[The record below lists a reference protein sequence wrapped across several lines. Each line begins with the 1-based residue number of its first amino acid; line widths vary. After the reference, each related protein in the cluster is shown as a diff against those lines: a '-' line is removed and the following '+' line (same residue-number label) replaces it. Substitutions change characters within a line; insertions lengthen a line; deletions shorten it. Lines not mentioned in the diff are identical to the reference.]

1 MKKITF
7 LISGNINLILKNY
20 NTFFK
25 NLEKEAKIKIID
37 VKGLQIG
44 KKTKSD
50 KINNSNLSYEYVKIS
65 TVKKFKQMIAN
76 NQENLFCLL
85 SLKLEDFL
93 IFYHL
98 KKNKTNLISFDIV
111 NTIKFGISLTATKSK
126 YFVNLKIFDK
136 KFFLFL
142 SYIKLITKFD
152 YSFLCRE
159 INFNEKS
166 FLSVVKKNFF
176 GDIYKINNIFV
187 YKNKKNVNEKKY
199 ITVLD
204 CFFHPEVY
212 FSKNQIEKDKEGEYF
227 SKLTQLLEM
236 LSIKYKKKFIISPHP
251 KCPVDEYKKYFD
263 ESKLNLNETTYEI
276 INKSYLI
283 MCSNSSLMNYIY
295 MNNINF
301 LYLKWKHFS
310 KYEKQFTDAWEKE
323 LPFNSIDLETKE
335 TRISK
340 NTFLKNTFDKDVSLP
355 HITLLNF
362 LSN

>member
-7 LISGNINLILKNY
+7 LISGEIDLILKNY
-20 NTFFK
+20 DPFFK
-25 NLEKEAKIKIID
+25 SLEKEVKIRIID
-37 VKGLQIG
+37 VKDLKIRR
-44 KKTKSD
+44 KIKNNKTY
-50 KINNSNLSYEYVKIS
+50 NTNLSYEYIKIR
-65 TVKKFKQMIAN
+65 TVKEFKQMIVN
-76 NQENLFCLL
+76 NQENLCCLL

-93 IFYHL
+93 IFYYL
-98 KKNKTNLISFDIV
+98 KKNKTSLISLDIV
-111 NTIKFGISLTATKSK
+111 NTIKFGISLKATESK
-126 YFVNLKIFDK
+126 YAVKLKILDK
-136 KFFLFL
+136 KIFLFL
-142 SYIKLITKFD
+142 SYIKLITKFN
-152 YSFLCRE
+152 YSFFCRE

-166 FLSVVKKNFF
+166 FLSVVKKKIF
-176 GDIYKINNIFV
+176 GNIYKINNIFV
-187 YKNKKNVNEKKY
+187 YKDKKNVNEKRY

-204 CFFHPEVY
+204 SFFHPEIY

-236 LSIKYKKKFIISPHP
+236 LSIKYKKKYIICPHP

-263 ESKLNLNETTYEI
+263 ESKLNLNETTHEI
-276 INKSYLI
+276 INKSYLT
-283 MCSNSSLMNYIY
+283 MCSNSSLINYIY
-295 MNNINF
+295 TNNINF

-323 LPFNSIDLETKE
+323 FPFNSIDLETKE